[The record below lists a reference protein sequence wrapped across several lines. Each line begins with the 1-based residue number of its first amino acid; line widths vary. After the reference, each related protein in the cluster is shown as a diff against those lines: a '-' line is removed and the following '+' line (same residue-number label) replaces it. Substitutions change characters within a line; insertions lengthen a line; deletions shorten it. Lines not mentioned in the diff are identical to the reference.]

1 MGRSENAFF
10 VSKKH
15 HRTVAGNLQRM
26 STGTMQGFSSDATLA
41 PAYPARQAAPKAAA
55 KKDDIWSPATRG
67 LFHHF
72 SEFETSEVRI

>member
-55 KKDDIWSPATRG
+55 KKDDIWG
-67 LFHHF
+67 DDNWGEDF
-72 SEFETSEVRI
+72 